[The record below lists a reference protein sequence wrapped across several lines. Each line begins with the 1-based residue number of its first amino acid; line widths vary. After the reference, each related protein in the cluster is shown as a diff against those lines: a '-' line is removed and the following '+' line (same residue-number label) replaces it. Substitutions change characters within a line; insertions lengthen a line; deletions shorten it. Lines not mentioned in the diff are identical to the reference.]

1 MPVTTPALALFF
13 PGDSENWLDRSTRD
27 LDVTVSTNPSAGHK
41 WPCSKTSALFPSRL
55 SHPLLQYFPLTKRSS
70 SVQSPRLPTEE
81 AFSHLDAVSHR
92 LPLSCFVRQ
101 SLPSA
106 LPWRILHAVMLGSL
120 NSGCVCPRGCRW
132 EPAACAAWGPGYG
145 LQQAGW
151 VSQQRDLL
159 LFHPRQHSVN
169 ARYNQPALSHLLAGL
184 MLLISNIL
192 NYTAP
197 ASNLCLLKE
206 F

>member
-13 PGDSENWLDRSTRD
+13 PGDSENWLDRSTRG
-27 LDVTVSTNPSAGHK
+27 LNVTVSTNPSAGHR
-41 WPCSKTSALFPSRL
+41 WPCSKTSAPFPSRL

-70 SVQSPRLPTEE
+70 RFQSLWLPTEE

-120 NSGCVCPRGCRW
+120 NSGCV
-132 EPAACAAWGPGYG
+132 PAGMQMRAGRVCSLGAW
-145 LQQAGW
+145 LQLAAGW
-151 VSQQRDLL
+151 LGLPATGPFSLSSPTAQRQRSL
-159 LFHPRQHSVN
+159 
-169 ARYNQPALSHLLAGL
+169 
-184 MLLISNIL
+184 
-192 NYTAP
+192 
-197 ASNLCLLKE
+197 
-206 F
+206 